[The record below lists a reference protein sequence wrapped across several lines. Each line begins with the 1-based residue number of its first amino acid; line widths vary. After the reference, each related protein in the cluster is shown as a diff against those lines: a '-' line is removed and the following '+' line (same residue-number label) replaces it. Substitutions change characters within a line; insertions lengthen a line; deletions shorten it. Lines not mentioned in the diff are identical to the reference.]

1 MEAWRCV
8 RRGYGRCVVG
18 RGRSV
23 GPGGGRDEGGA
34 ARGGGGQP
42 ERTGAGR
49 GGLGDERAG
58 RGVRAVVRP
67 IEPPEISRDKETGT

>member
-23 GPGGGRDEGGA
+23 GLGGRREEGGA
-34 ARGGGGQP
+34 GAGGP
-42 ERTGAGR
+42 VNPGR
-49 GGLGDERAG
+49 GGLGEEGGG
-58 RGVRAVVRP
+58 RGSGRRCRRD
-67 IEPPEISRDKETGT
+67 EPPETPRDR